1 MHFVKYFENL
11 RAKMSKT
18 SAGPPKRWRCLPERK
33 EQEWVEAK
41 GVGGNGNFVSLRL
54 SHNKNTEFTAPPP
67 QKFATYLT
75 TEF

>member
-1 MHFVKYFENL
+1 MLKYFENL

-33 EQEWVEAK
+33 ER
-41 GVGGNGNFVSLRL
+41 GNGNFVGLRL
-54 SHNKNTEFTAPPP
+54 SHSKNTEFTAPPP